1 MTRMNTK
8 TIKVLPD
15 ATALCHAAAE
25 EFIHCAGEAIASH
38 SRFCVAL
45 SGGSTPRGV
54 YSLLAERPADLPWNS
69 IFVFFG
75 DERHVP
81 PDHPDSNYRM
91 AKEALLSKV
100 PIPAA
105 NVFRIRAELD
115 ANQAAQEYENQVRS
129 FFALKPGEFP
139 RFDLIMLALGDDC

>member
-75 DERHVP
+75 DERHGP
-81 PDHPDSNYRM
+81 PEHPASNSRM
-91 AKEALLSKV
+91 PKDARLSRG
-100 PIPAA
+100 PMPHAT
-105 NVFRIRAELD
+105 D
-115 ANQAAQEYENQVRS
+115 
-129 FFALKPGEFP
+129 
-139 RFDLIMLALGDDC
+139 